1 MTAAASASGRMTPEQ
16 KRVAGATMVGTT
28 VEWYDYFI
36 YANAAALV
44 LAPQF
49 FTPAEGSL
57 GSIIAFATVGI
68 SFLFRPLGAVV
79 MGRVGDRYGRRAVLI
94 TTLIMMGVGTTLV
107 GLLPT
112 YATIGVWAP
121 ILLIFLRIVQGF
133 SAGGEWG
140 GAALMAVEH
149 APDNARGKFGA
160 FPQLGVPAGML
171 LASAVSAIIA
181 AVLSAEQFMAWGWRI
196 PFLLSFVLILIG
208 HYIRVKVQES
218 PVFHELEK
226 TKQTETA
233 PLSTLFRK
241 HPKKVIQA
249 TLVFMGN
256 NTAGY
261 MLTGGFILGYA
272 TNKLE
277 LTAGDIL
284 NIITIGS
291 VAWLISTWFGGVLSD
306 RIGRKKMFIIGWVL
320 LLAWLFPLF
329 LLIETANLA
338 WVTVSLVVFGA
349 FMGFSYGPLPALYA
363 ELFPAR
369 IRLSGASISYALGS
383 VVGGAFAPTIA
394 AALVGKFDTT
404 VAVSTYLFIWVA
416 ASLLATLTLK
426 DRTGADLYPHDADT
440 EGVDLGKRN
449 ETGPENL

>member
-1 MTAAASASGRMTPEQ
+1 MSTPAAVPGRMTKEQ

-28 VEWYDYFI
+28 VEWYEYFI

-49 FTPAEGSL
+49 FTPAEASL

-68 SFLFRPLGAVV
+68 SFLFRPLGAIV
-79 MGRVGDRYGRRAVLI
+79 MVRVGDKYGRRAVLI
-94 TTLIMMGVGTTLV
+94 ITLVLMGVGTTLV

-112 YATIGVWAP
+112 YASIGIWAP

-149 APDNARGKFGA
+149 APDHARGKFGA

-181 AVLSAEQFMAWGWRI
+181 AVLSPEQFMAWGWHI
-196 PFLLSFVLILIG
+196 PFLPSFVLILIG
-208 HYIRVKVQES
+208 YYIRQRVEES
-218 PVFHELEK
+218 PVFEEMAR
-226 TKQTETA
+226 TKQTESA
-233 PLSTLFRK
+233 PLSTLFSK

-277 LTAGDIL
+277 LQAGDIL

-291 VAWLISTWFGGVLSD
+291 LAWLISTWIGGVVSD

-320 LLAWLFPLF
+320 LAWLFPLF
-329 LLIETANLA
+329 LLIETRNLA

-369 IRLSGASISYALGS
+369 IRLSGSSISYALGS
-383 VVGGAFAPTIA
+383 VIGGAFAPTIA
-394 AALVGKFDTT
+394 AALVGQFNTT
-404 VAVSTYLFIWVA
+404 VAVSTYLFIWVG
-416 ASLLATLTLK
+416 ASLIATLTLK
-426 DRTGADLYPHDADT
+426 DRTGADLYPQEGIAGESGGHT
-440 EGVDLGKRN
+440 E
-449 ETGPENL
+449 EAGPEHL

>member
-1 MTAAASASGRMTPEQ
+1 MSTPAAVPGRMTKEQ

-49 FTPAEGSL
+49 FTPAEASL

-68 SFLFRPLGAVV
+68 SFLFRPLGAIV
-79 MGRVGDRYGRRAVLI
+79 MGRVGDKYGRRAVLI
-94 TTLIMMGVGTTLV
+94 ITLVLMGVGTTLV

-112 YATIGVWAP
+112 YASIGIWAP

-149 APDNARGKFGA
+149 APDHARGKFGA

-181 AVLSAEQFMAWGWRI
+181 AVLSPEQFMAWGWRI
-196 PFLLSFVLILIG
+196 PFLLSFVLIIIG
-208 HYIRVKVQES
+208 YYIRQRVEES
-218 PVFHELEK
+218 PVFEEMAR
-226 TKQTETA
+226 TKQTESA
-233 PLSTLFRK
+233 PLSTLFSK

-277 LTAGDIL
+277 LQAGDIL

-291 VAWLISTWFGGVLSD
+291 LAWLISTWIGGVVSD

-329 LLIETANLA
+329 LLIETRNLA

-369 IRLSGASISYALGS
+369 IRLSGSSISYALGS
-383 VVGGAFAPTIA
+383 VIGGAFAPTIA
-394 AALVGKFDTT
+394 AALVGQFNTT
-404 VAVSTYLFIWVA
+404 VAVSTYLFIWVG
-416 ASLLATLTLK
+416 ASLIATLTLK
-426 DRTGADLYPHDADT
+426 DRTGADLYPQ
-440 EGVDLGKRN
+440 EGITGESGGHTK
-449 ETGPENL
+449 EAGPEHL

>member
-1 MTAAASASGRMTPEQ
+1 MTPEQ

-233 PLSTLFRK
+233 PLSTLFSK
-241 HPKKVIQA
+241 HPKKVVQA

-277 LTAGDIL
+277 LNAGDIL

-440 EGVDLGKRN
+440 ENVDLGKRN